1 MDYQLGLD
9 MECTD
14 DRIKEHFAV
23 EKIEHEDDDDES
35 ANVIPTPASPLN
47 VDNALFDLSKQYE
60 DEKVF
65 EEMLRHNI
73 DEIGKKVVE
82 KYLHFNSNFITFGA
96 NAKVPISSLLVR
108 QKLEGLIQC
117 SLYNK
122 RDLIGR
128 IMGELVAIPSP
139 GWENCYPYFD
149 DDNPVQIF
157 VCGELQAEDPFCQF
171 KCAKPEQF
179 KAHVRRTH
187 TFREKNFKCS
197 QVSLTIF
204 FLETILPY
212 LLYHKNCELKSIS
225 Y

>member
-1 MDYQLGLD
+1 MGLD

-14 DRIKEHFAV
+14 DRIREHFAV
-23 EKIEHEDDDDES
+23 EKIEDDDYVEPGIEDES
-35 ANVIPTPASPLN
+35 ANFIPIPAGERN
-47 VDNALFDLSKQYE
+47 VDEALFDLSKQYE
-60 DEKVF
+60 DEKEF
-65 EEMLRHNI
+65 EEMIRHNI
-73 DEIGKKVVE
+73 DEIAKKIVE
-82 KYLHFNSNFITFGA
+82 KYLQFNSLFITLP

-117 SLYNK
+117 SLYHK

-157 VCGELQAEDPFCQF
+157 VCGDLQADDPFCQF

-179 KAHVRRTH
+179 KAHVRRMH

-197 QVSLTIF
+197 QVSLTYIF
-204 FLETILPY
+204 F
-212 LLYHKNCELKSIS
+212 S
-225 Y
+225 